1 MLSGINYLKH
11 KPMRPAFEK
20 LSGNGIAQGV
30 KSSQTVTTE
39 QQAKPAAQINQET
52 FKGLMNGTIKPSA
65 PSQEPE
71 AKKPEQSPIIN
82 QSKSYADMFAELNK
96 GMVESPEQQKNREKK
111 ERTDAIVRSVGDG
124 LSALSRMYFATKG
137 AVSAHNP
144 QNDLTAI
151 SNKRKEYLQQQREKN
166 KAAWLTGYQRA
177 LALDEEARKNNMTAA
192 EAFRYHNMLN
202 DAKGRA
208 ADQADT
214 RLEQN
219 QQKLDLTKYKYDTD
233 KDFKDAQL
241 KIKQQLADG
250 QITYWQAKTAI
261 GEMAE
266 ARKASNGGGSS
277 NGTGK
282 KPTAAGYW
290 NEYYEAMN
298 TPEGRAKIQKIL
310 SQNPSLRRVN
320 QNSVRFIMDRYYG
333 RKSSPVPGKKTATK
347 SSASK
352 SPGKKTATAKKKTGV
367 NWK

>member
-20 LSGNGIAQGV
+20 LSGNGMVQGV

-65 PSQEPE
+65 PSHEPE

-266 ARKASNGGGSS
+266 ARNGAKGGSS
-277 NGTGK
+277 SGSGKAKDKVDYDREWVTINQKDPNGAQKSSEFVSSVGMD
-282 KPTAAGYW
+282 PTKTA
-290 NEYYEAMN
+290 
-298 TPEGRAKIQKIL
+298 
-310 SQNPSLRRVN
+310 
-320 QNSVRFIMDRYYG
+320 G
-333 RKSSPVPGKKTATK
+333 RKQAVKHYNSTHKKSGKAQKGNW
-347 SSASK
+347 ASGLSLK
-352 SPGKKTATAKKKTGV
+352 
-367 NWK
+367 NR